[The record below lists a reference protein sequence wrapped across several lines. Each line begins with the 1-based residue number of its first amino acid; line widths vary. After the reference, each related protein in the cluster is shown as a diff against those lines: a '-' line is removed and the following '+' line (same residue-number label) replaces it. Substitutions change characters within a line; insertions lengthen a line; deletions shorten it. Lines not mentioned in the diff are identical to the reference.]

1 MTMSHKKLLLFGQDG
16 ELQAVV
22 GDARPD
28 LRNKVGQY
36 RVLAST
42 PELLILRRRGAEGDG
57 TPERVLMAG
66 EIVERSTVLEVIN
79 VIVASRWAG
88 TLHVFGDRAN
98 RSLGFDRG
106 VLRHATSDHPDDRL
120 DKVLFRIGALSPA
133 QAEALYRDA
142 GPDERFGQVLVAQG
156 LADRRQLFRYLEKQM
171 EQILLEAV
179 LEEDGGYLFLVADEH
194 DGSSAL
200 DRTPTATAHIPL
212 EQLLFAAAERLD
224 RMKVFRQL
232 VPGDDVRPVVVPGMD
247 LSVLTS
253 RARLVA
259 GHCDGE
265 RSVREIAG
273 ETRLGRYETL
283 AALYEL
289 VRTGRVEAREPERSA
304 EGLAEELVRPF
315 NASLERIYASLDGRD
330 QAEARREVRDWV
342 AAGGGDDGAGSSAD
356 DGMLA
361 HALGGDGLLRADALV
376 AHLAGGDRRRRR
388 DEVEGALHELVAFA
402 LVAASTRLPR
412 AAERELADGVHRL
425 LGH

>member
-1 MTMSHKKLLLFGQDG
+1 MSNKKLLLFGQDG

-28 LRNKVGQY
+28 LRRQAGHY

-42 PELLILRRRGAEGDG
+42 EELLILRRHGEGGDG
-57 TPERVLMAG
+57 AAERVLMAG

-106 VLRHATSDHPDDRL
+106 VLRHASSDHPDDRL

-133 QAEALYRDA
+133 QAEALYRDT
-142 GPDERFGQVLVAQG
+142 GPDERFGQVLVSQG
-156 LADRRQLFRYLEKQM
+156 LADRKQLFHYLEKQM

-179 LEEDGGYLFLVADEH
+179 LEEEGGYLFLVADEH
-194 DGSSAL
+194 GGTSPL
-200 DRTPTATAHIPL
+200 DRAPTATAHIPM
-212 EQLLFAAAERLD
+212 EQLLFGAAERLD
-224 RMKVFRQL
+224 RLKIFRKL
-232 VPGDDVRPVVVPGMD
+232 VPGDDARPVVVPGMD

-289 VRTGRVEAREPERSA
+289 VRSGRVEVEEPRPSA
-304 EGLAEELVRPF
+304 EGLAEEVVKPF
-315 NASLERIYASLDGRD
+315 NASLERIYAALNGSD
-330 QAEARREVRDWV
+330 QAAARDEVRDWV
-342 AAGGGDDGAGSSAD
+342 DAGEDGEAPH
-356 DGMLA
+356 DGLLLD
-361 HALGGDGLLRADALV
+361 ALGGDGLIRSGALV
-376 AHLAGGDRRRRR
+376 AHLEGADRRRRR
-388 DEVEGALHELVAFA
+388 DDVEGALHELVAFA

-412 AAERELADGVHRL
+412 AEERRLAETVHRL
-425 LGH
+425 LRH

>member
-1 MTMSHKKLLLFGQDG
+1 MSGRKLLLFGQDG

-22 GDARPD
+22 GDARAD
-28 LRNKVGQY
+28 LRRQVGHY

-42 PELLILRRRGAEGDG
+42 AELLILRRRGEESGGARD
-57 TPERVLMAG
+57 RVLMAG

-106 VLRHATSDHPDDRL
+106 VLRHASSDHPDDRL

-133 QAEALYRDA
+133 EAEALYRDT
-142 GPDERFGQVLVAQG
+142 GPDQRFGQVLVSQG
-156 LADRRQLFRYLEKQM
+156 KADRKQLFHYLEKQM

-179 LEEDGGYLFLVADEH
+179 LEEEGGYLFLVADEQ
-194 DGSSAL
+194 GASSPL
-200 DRTPTATAHIPL
+200 DRAPTATAHIPL

-224 RMKVFRQL
+224 RMKVFRRL

-289 VRTGRVEAREPERSA
+289 VRSGRVEVQEPKRSA
-304 EGLAEELVRPF
+304 ERLAEELVAPF
-315 NASLERIYASLDGRD
+315 NASLEQIFGSLDGDD
-330 QAEARREVRDWV
+330 QAAARREVREWV
-342 AAGGGDDGAGSSAD
+342 DGGGDGGESAGDG
-356 DGMLA
+356 LLPE
-361 HALGGDGLLRADALV
+361 ALGGDGLIRADALV
-376 AHLAGGDRRRRR
+376 PRLDGTDRRRRR

-412 AAERELADGVHRL
+412 AEERALADKVHRL
-425 LGH
+425 LHR

>member
-1 MTMSHKKLLLFGQDG
+1 MSNKKLLLFGQDG

-28 LRNKVGQY
+28 LRRQVGHY

-42 PELLILRRRGAEGDG
+42 EELLILRRRGEGGDG
-57 TPERVLMAG
+57 TAERVLMAG
-66 EIVERSTVLEVIN
+66 EIVERSTILEVIN

-106 VLRHATSDHPDDRL
+106 VLRHASSDHPDDRL

-133 QAEALYRDA
+133 QAEALYRDT
-142 GPDERFGQVLVAQG
+142 GPDERFGQVLVSQG
-156 LADRRQLFRYLEKQM
+156 LADRKQLFHYLEQQM

-179 LEEDGGYLFLVADEH
+179 LEEEGGYLFLVADEH
-194 DGSSAL
+194 GGSSPL
-200 DRTPTATAHIPL
+200 DRAPTATAHIPL

-224 RMKVFRQL
+224 RLKIFRKL
-232 VPGDDVRPVVVPGMD
+232 VPADDARPVVVPGMD

-289 VRTGRVEAREPERSA
+289 VRSGRVEVEEPRPTA
-304 EGLAEELVRPF
+304 AGLADEVVKPF
-315 NASLERIYASLDGRD
+315 NASLECIYAALDGND
-330 QAEARREVRDWV
+330 QAAARHEVREWV
-342 AAGGGDDGAGSSAD
+342 DTGENGDAPHDGLLLD
-356 DGMLA
+356 
-361 HALGGDGLLRADALV
+361 ALGGDGLIRADALV
-376 AHLAGGDRRRRR
+376 AHLNGADRRRRR
-388 DEVEGALHELVAFA
+388 DDVEGALHELVAFA

-412 AAERELADGVHRL
+412 AAERQLAETVHRL
-425 LGH
+425 LRH